1 MSWKASLL
9 LLLPSSL
16 SFLLFFSL
24 FLFLV
29 QVKQVRVVLPSSAR
43 KDGVALE
50 GQLAHFQQLLEEG
63 SDAEAAYL
71 AEQLLVGQ
79 LHYLISM

>member
-1 MSWKASLL
+1 M
-9 LLLPSSL
+9 
-16 SFLLFFSL
+16 
-24 FLFLV
+24 V
-29 QVKQVRVVLPSSAR
+29 QVKQVQVMLPSSAR
-43 KDGVALE
+43 KDGIALE

>member
-1 MSWKASLL
+1 M
-9 LLLPSSL
+9 
-16 SFLLFFSL
+16 
-24 FLFLV
+24 
-29 QVKQVRVVLPSSAR
+29 VLPSSAR

-63 SDAEAAYL
+63 GDAEAAYL